1 MTIEAATLISPINRQ
16 ELDQALRKVWC
27 LGANVIVGWRA
38 LPSGIKLLYLPGHA
52 LAEVAKAHPD
62 LLEMHRQVTSDE
74 HFATLVESGCLH
86 SDISLAFELPKAE
99 VIDELL
105 RHYTITYCRCRAVA
119 LFDIVSFSL
128 FSRFQQ
134 VAQLN
139 MLTHYINLAASHCQ
153 RVGMPIDLSISSTGD
168 GFYAWNRKDGLAAD
182 LALYHTSML
191 ALAFNA
197 AARQLAETESL
208 PELRCGIHFGSHYEY
223 YQAFGDQPDS
233 SGFIVGD
240 VTIDLARLV
249 SAALANQLL
258 IGSHTRHL
266 SDSEQVWIDQ
276 IGGRNVDTPIFVA
289 LAQHGVGELIGI
301 PLPGGEIA
309 SAKAYLTGQPLS
321 AGEFSIKKYC
331 VTDKHGLEHR
341 CFNAKFNVQRASGED
356 VYVGLMEK
364 NLDAFDARHLELE
377 DIWVR
382 IG

>member
-1 MTIEAATLISPINRQ
+1 MIEATTLLSPADGK

-38 LPSGIKLLYLPGHA
+38 LPSGIQLLYLPGHA

-62 LLEMHRQVTSDE
+62 LLEIHRQVTSDE
-74 HFATLVESGCLH
+74 QFAALIESGCL
-86 SDISLAFELPKAE
+86 STDLSLSFELPEAAA
-99 VIDELL
+99 IDELL
-105 RHYTITYCRCRAVA
+105 RHYTITHCRCRAVA

-153 RVGMPIDLSISSTGD
+153 HVGMPIDLSISTTGD
-168 GFYAWNRKDGLAAD
+168 GFYAWNRNEGLAAD
-182 LALYHTSML
+182 LALYHTTML
-191 ALAFNA
+191 ALAYNA
-197 AARQLAETESL
+197 AARQLAETESQ
-208 PELRCGIHFGSHYEY
+208 PKLRCGIHFGSHYEY
-223 YQAFGDQPDS
+223 YQAFGGRPDF

-240 VTIDLARLV
+240 VTIDLARQV

-266 SDSEQVWIDQ
+266 SDAERIWIDR
-276 IGGRNVDTPIFVA
+276 IGGRNVDTPTFVA
-289 LAQHGVGELIGI
+289 LAQHGVGKLIGI
-301 PLPGGEIA
+301 PLPGGEITG
-309 SAKAYLTGQPLS
+309 AKAYLTGHQSS
-321 AGEFSIKKYC
+321 ANEFSIKKYC

-341 CFNAKFNVQRASGED
+341 CFNAKFNVRRALGD
-356 VYVGLMEK
+356 DIFVGLLDKE
-364 NLDAFDARHLELE
+364 LDAFDATHLEPE

-382 IG
+382 FG